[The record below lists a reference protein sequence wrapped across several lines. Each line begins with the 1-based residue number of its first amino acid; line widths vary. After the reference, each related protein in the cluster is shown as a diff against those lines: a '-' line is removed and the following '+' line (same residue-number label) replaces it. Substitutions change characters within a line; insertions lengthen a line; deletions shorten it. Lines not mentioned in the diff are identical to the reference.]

1 MCWRDR
7 ASTQNISWNLVISV
21 ASACL
26 IHHPKTESART
37 TFLCTQESSDN
48 IPDKMNIEHLFES
61 LALMNTQL
69 WETSSFCWLNQTFMP
84 STSIHNK
91 DILSS
96 TKSLSNL
103 WRQLASLST
112 QLFLIQ
118 CPQPWS
124 FSSFSAW
131 LLTTHM
137 IHPFLSKREST
148 SALLTMYSKW
158 IPHLTPDYTEIFT
171 FPELDITLE

>member
-1 MCWRDR
+1 MGSLGSFSKITRQ
-7 ASTQNISWNLVISV
+7 STQHISWNLVISV

-26 IHHPKTESART
+26 RHHPKTESART

-48 IPDKMNIEHLFES
+48 IPDQMNIEHLFES

-84 STSIHNK
+84 STSIQNK

-96 TKSLSNL
+96 TKSLSNI
-103 WRQLASLST
+103 WRQLATLST

-118 CPQPWS
+118 FPQPWL
-124 FSSFSAW
+124 FYPFSAW
-131 LLTTHM
+131 LLLHM
-137 IHPFLSKREST
+137 GFTLSYGNGNQYQLSWQST
-148 SALLTMYSKW
+148 QSGCHSPW
-158 IPHLTPDYTEIFT
+158 
-171 FPELDITLE
+171 